1 MLRGNVSL
9 LSHCRLGNIF
19 RGINMIGLIRSL
31 RLRTRLYLMLAS
43 MLLGLVA
50 LGAYSVFELRQH
62 MLEEKRLALHS
73 VVDSAIGVLAHQHEL
88 QTAGKLTQ
96 DEARS
101 QAKETLRGLRYAG
114 GEYFWI
120 NDMTPRMVMHPIK
133 PEMEGT
139 DLTGIKD
146 PLGKALFV
154 AMVDIVK
161 SQGEGDVDY
170 FWPKPG
176 KTAPVPKISY
186 VKEFK
191 PWGWVVGSGIY
202 IEDVDAA
209 FWDAATKSI
218 AFVVVAGVLL
228 GVLGLAINRS
238 VQEQLGGEPADAAEQ
253 VEHFAKGDL
262 TQPIHTSSKLPG
274 NLLGV
279 LAKMQQKLNEI
290 VRDIHQG
297 TELLSKE
304 SGELSVAAGE
314 ISLAS
319 RNQAESSAATAAS
332 IEELTVSINEVSE
345 IARMT
350 EDNSRSTADL
360 ANKGAGVVRE
370 AAREIENIA
379 VSVKDSAER
388 IHTLVGRSQEI
399 GTITNVIKDIA
410 DQTNLLALNAA
421 IEAARAGEQ
430 GRGFAVVADEVRKLA
445 ERTTQATTEISQ
457 MVNAIQGDTRE
468 AVNAMEGATPKV
480 RLGQELALQATGVL
494 DEIQH
499 QAEDSL
505 AKARDVANATKEQA
519 VTANGIAGHVEN
531 IASMTEETNAATE
544 SNAEAARQLRE
555 LAGKLQSAVAFFKV

>member
-1 MLRGNVSL
+1 
-9 LSHCRLGNIF
+9 
-19 RGINMIGLIRSL
+19 MIALIRNFQ
-31 RLRTRLYLMLAS
+31 LRTRLYIMLAS
-43 MLLGLVA
+43 MLLGLIA

-62 MLEEKRLALHS
+62 LLEEKRLALRA
-73 VVDSAIGVLAHQHEL
+73 VVDTAMGVLTHQHEL
-88 QTAGKLTQ
+88 QAAGKLTQ
-96 DEARS
+96 DVAQRQAMEAI
-101 QAKETLRGLRYAG
+101 RGLRYSG
-114 GEYFWI
+114 SEYFWI
-120 NDMTPRMVMHPIK
+120 NDMSPRMVMHPIK
-133 PEMEGT
+133 PEMDGK

-146 PLGKALFV
+146 PSGKALFV
-154 AMVDIVK
+154 AMAEVVK
-161 SQGEGDVDY
+161 RQGEGDVDY
-170 FWPKPG
+170 MWPKPG
-176 KTAPVPKISY
+176 RDAPVPKISF

-191 PWGWVVGSGIY
+191 PWGWMIGSGIY

-209 FWDAATKSI
+209 FWDNATKSI
-218 AFVVVAGVLL
+218 VFVVVAGVLL
-228 GVLGLAINRS
+228 GALGLAINHS
-238 VQEQLGGEPADAAEQ
+238 VQQQIGGEPAVAAAQ
-253 VEHFAKGDL
+253 VEHFAQGDL
-262 TQPIHTSSKLPG
+262 TQTISSTSSLTG
-274 NLLGV
+274 NLLGA
-279 LAKMQQKLNEI
+279 LSTMQAKLHSI
-290 VRDIHQG
+290 VSDINNG

-304 SGELSVAAGE
+304 SGELSVAANE
-314 ISLAS
+314 ISLAA

-350 EDNSRSTADL
+350 EDNSRKTADL
-360 ANKGAGVVRE
+360 AGRGADVVRQ

-399 GTITNVIKDIA
+399 GAITNVIKDIA

-445 ERTTQATTEISQ
+445 ERTTQATAEISQ

-468 AVNAMEGATPKV
+468 AVQAMENAAPQV
-480 RLGQELALQATGVL
+480 QQGQTLALQATDVL

-531 IASMTEETNAATE
+531 IASMTEETNAATQ
-544 SNAEAARQLRE
+544 SNAEAAEQLKG
-555 LAGKLQSAVAFFKV
+555 LAAKLQAAVAYFKV

>member
-1 MLRGNVSL
+1 MLNL
-9 LSHCRLGNIF
+9 IA
-19 RGINMIGLIRSL
+19 GLKL
-31 RLRTRLYLMLAS
+31 QTRLYALLAS
-43 MLLGLVA
+43 MLLGLLV
-50 LGAYSVFELRQH
+50 LGGYSVFELRQH
-62 MLEEKRLALHS
+62 MLEEKYLAIRA
-73 VVDSAIGVLAHQHEL
+73 VVNSSMAALEHLYDL
-88 QTAGKLTQ
+88 QQAGKLTQ
-96 DEARS
+96 AEAQQ
-101 QAKETLRGLRYAG
+101 QAKDILRKSRYNKDDYLFIYDMAG
-114 GEYFWI
+114 
-120 NDMTPRMVMHPIK
+120 NNVMHGSK
-133 PEMEGT
+133 PDREDKNYLDQGDAVGKMY
-139 DLTGIKD
+139 IKD
-146 PLGKALFV
+146 WIELLKRDGEAPMDYLF
-154 AMVDIVK
+154 A
-161 SQGEGDVDY
+161 
-170 FWPKPG
+170 KPG
-176 KTAPVPKISY
+176 SDKPIPKISY
-186 VKEFK
+186 AKVFT
-191 PWGWVVGSGIY
+191 PWGWWMGTGVY

-209 FWDAATKSI
+209 FWDNATKSI
-218 AFVVVAGVLL
+218 AFVVVVGALL
-228 GVLGLAINRS
+228 GALGWTINRS
-238 VQEQLGGEPADAAEQ
+238 VQMQIGGEPALAAIQ
-253 VEHFAKGDL
+253 VEHFAQGDL
-262 TQPIHTSSKLPG
+262 TQTITSHSSLPG
-274 NLLGV
+274 NLLGA
-279 LAKMQQKLNEI
+279 LAAMQSKLHDI
-290 VRDIHQG
+290 VSDINKG

-505 AKARDVANATKEQA
+505 EKARDVANATKAQA

-544 SNAEAARQLRE
+544 SNAEAARQLKE
-555 LAGKLQSAVAFFKV
+555 LAGKLRGAVAYFKV